1 MIKVL
6 VVDDNEAL
14 RETLAESLE
23 DRGMVVVGQAIDGR
37 RACQAVL
44 ELEPDVVVMDIRMPG
59 MSGPEATT
67 WLARRCPGV
76 RVVGLTA
83 YEDEALHQAMQRA
96 GAAAV
101 LIKGASSIRTIVT
114 AIADAASVRG

>member
-1 MIKVL
+1 VIKVL
-6 VVDDNEAL
+6 VVDDNETL
-14 RETLAESLE
+14 REALAEALD

-37 RACQAVL
+37 GACEAVL
-44 ELEPDVVVMDIRMPG
+44 ELQPDVVVMDIRMPD

-67 WLARRCPGV
+67 WLAARCPGV

-83 YEDEALHQAMQRA
+83 YEDEALHEAMERA

-101 LIKGASSIRTIVT
+101 LVKGASIRTIVN
-114 AIADAASVRG
+114 AIADAGSVRG